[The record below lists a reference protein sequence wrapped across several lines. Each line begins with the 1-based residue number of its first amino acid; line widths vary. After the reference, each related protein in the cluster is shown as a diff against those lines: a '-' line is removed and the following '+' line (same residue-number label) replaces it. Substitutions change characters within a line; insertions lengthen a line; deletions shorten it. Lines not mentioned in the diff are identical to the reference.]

1 MRRGIFIKGEGRE
14 YFIIRCM
21 FGSKDGKG
29 GEVGDI
35 NQIYVLFTRGM
46 QVFYYS
52 FTFLSL

>member
-1 MRRGIFIKGEGRE
+1 
-14 YFIIRCM
+14 M

-35 NQIYVLFTRGM
+35 NQIYVWFTRGM